1 MAYDRKVQGA
11 AKGSRQ
17 QGLAQAKMLGAAL
30 ARQKGQEETET
41 TRHADLLD
49 PSQRQLHSLGRP
61 QPR

>member
-11 AKGSRQ
+11 AEGCRQ

-49 PSQRQLHSLGRP
+49 PGQRQLHSLGRP